1 MIPYCLIG
9 CLGSLADV
17 LERLASIAA
26 WWPLVDQHKVSPSMA
41 SLEVYCRKLMG
52 SKGHG
57 RYILRGPGRRLRRCL
72 ECRRCCF
79 ARLRAGKSEWA
90 HFCCSSTYRS
100 PCGYRSGIFFVVCSG
115 SSDSASGSHR
125 NADIRTFNGLP
136 HQQRAI
142 PSLLAPYH
150 RISMFFQRRLLYS
163 SLPRSSNS
171 LSRQ

>member
-1 MIPYCLIG
+1 MEDISCAVQGEG
-9 CLGSLADV
+9 CGGVLNAGVVALLAFE
-17 LERLASIAA
+17 LERVNGPIFVVAARIAA
-26 WWPLVDQHKVSPSMA
+26 HADIGQ
-41 SLEVYCRKLMG
+41 
-52 SKGHG
+52 
-57 RYILRGPGRRLRRCL
+57 
-72 ECRRCCF
+72 
-79 ARLRAGKSEWA
+79 
-90 HFCCSSTYRS
+90 
-100 PCGYRSGIFFVVCSG
+100 G
-115 SSDSASGSHR
+115 SSLLFAQGRPTAHLAAHR